1 MRERKSREEEDE
13 EDVEMNEMA
22 AHIKERGERKV
33 MQQGGK
39 WS

>member
-1 MRERKSREEEDE
+1 MFCLSLHEEEDE
-13 EDVEMNEMA
+13 EDVEME